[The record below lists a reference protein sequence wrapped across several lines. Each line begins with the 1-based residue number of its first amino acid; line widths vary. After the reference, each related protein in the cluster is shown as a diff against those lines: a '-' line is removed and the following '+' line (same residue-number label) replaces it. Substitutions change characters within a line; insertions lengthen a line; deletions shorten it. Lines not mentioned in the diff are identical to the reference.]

1 MQLNGTPGQTLI
13 AYWATP
19 GSPEHDSIVLL
30 ERAIVDPPAPPS
42 AAGSPLTV
50 DPPQASR

>member
-30 ERAIVDPPAPPS
+30 DRAIVDHPAHPS
-42 AAGSPLTV
+42 AARSPLTAE
-50 DPPQASR
+50 PR